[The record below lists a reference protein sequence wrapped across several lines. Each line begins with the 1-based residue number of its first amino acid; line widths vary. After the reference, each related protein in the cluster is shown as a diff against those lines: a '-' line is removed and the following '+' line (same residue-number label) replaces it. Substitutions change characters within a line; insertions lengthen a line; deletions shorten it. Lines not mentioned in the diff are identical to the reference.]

1 MANSQSIT
9 YAPPPTVDRR
19 AILATFAS
27 ALCIPTIAAVPM
39 REPAPNPLDVARPSA
54 DLLAAQM
61 QELHG
66 GTWFATV
73 DHDSGFALIRPK
85 NGGPS

>member
-1 MANSQSIT
+1 MADNQT
-9 YAPPPTVDRR
+9 TTPPPPAIRR
-19 AILATFAS
+19 EVLAAFAG

-39 REPAPNPLDVARPSA
+39 RTAAPNPLDVARHSA

-66 GTWFATV
+66 GSWFATV
-73 DHDSGFALIRPK
+73 DHDSGFVLIRPK
-85 NGGPS
+85 NGGAR